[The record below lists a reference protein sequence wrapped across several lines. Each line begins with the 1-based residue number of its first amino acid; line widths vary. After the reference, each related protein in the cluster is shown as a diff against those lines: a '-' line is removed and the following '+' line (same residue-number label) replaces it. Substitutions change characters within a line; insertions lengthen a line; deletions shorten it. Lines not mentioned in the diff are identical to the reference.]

1 MCFLIYSDIQALF
14 LEEERTMFQA
24 QVIDHIRD
32 GFLSFFCF
40 EKFLN
45 IISQY
50 DFTSPTP
57 RNFFFPSFF
66 RHLKEKWIP

>member
-40 EKFLN
+40 DNFL
-45 IISQY
+45 ISYLNMILPPPPQEI
-50 DFTSPTP
+50 
-57 RNFFFPSFF
+57 FFSSFF
-66 RHLKEKWIP
+66 RHL